1 MRINLTT
8 QQMTYVLNTQLK
20 KILNLIRNIK
30 NLLIKSINEIK
41 FKN

>member
-30 NLLIKSINEIK
+30 NLLISINEIN